1 MIDLNKLQVDIV
13 NIQNRLRDINNTI
26 ARIQERAEMQM
37 YLQDDRQYPVVL
49 SNTTFLVH
57 RDAILTMIE
66 QTLLDDAVT
75 LNNYQNMLKRALEAL
90 DDSSGPT

>member
-1 MIDLNKLQVDIV
+1 MVNIIDLQMNIT
-13 NIQNRLRDINNTI
+13 NIQNKLRDITNSIT
-26 ARIQERAEMQM
+26 RITERGDMQL
-37 YLQDDRQYPVVL
+37 YLQEDRQYPVVL
-49 SNTTFLVH
+49 SNTTFLVK

-75 LNNYQNMLKRALEAL
+75 LNNYQDMLKRALEAL